1 MGSQKKTC
9 ISKKKLREEVT
20 FRIHKSGVDKGDI
33 IYSIYIWIHTY
44 LSIYLSIYIYLL
56 LLLSSC

>member
-33 IYSIYIWIHTY
+33 IYSIYI
-44 LSIYLSIYIYLL
+44 
-56 LLLSSC
+56 